1 MVGRRRPLGSSG
13 GGNLKI
19 CREIFMELSEVDKAV
34 VSAIVADLD
43 SDPALVAQI
52 KAFAQMQSNPY
63 DFGQAVMR
71 AMGVDG
77 LKAFPRFQEI
87 VNRYFPHSGLGIDID
102 WGDII
107 GAGITAAAGYFIA
120 DMTID
125 HQKDMAEMKIGF
137 DERMFNRTMDEKE
150 KTRLANEA
158 LTKAIQEAN
167 NSTKK
172 RTGYTGSGNGNGNGD
187 NDSMPDWVVPAA
199 IGAGALVV
207 GFVALK

>member
-1 MVGRRRPLGSSG
+1 
-13 GGNLKI
+13 
-19 CREIFMELSEVDKAV
+19 MELSEVDKAV

-52 KAFAQMQSNPY
+52 KAYAQMQSNPY

-87 VNRYFPHSGLGIDID
+87 VNRYFPHSGLGMDIA

-107 GAGITAAAGYFIA
+107 GAGLTAATGYFIA
-120 DMTID
+120 DMKID
-125 HQKDMAEMKIGF
+125 HEKDMAEMKMGF
-137 DERMFNRTMDEKE
+137 EERMFNRTMDEKE

-158 LTKAIQEAN
+158 LAKAIQEAN

-172 RTGYTGSGNGNGNGD
+172 RTGYTGSGNGNGD

-199 IGAGALVV
+199 IGASALVV